1 MLNSSPWLVG
11 SFRGFLLWYY
21 IVSVITVEMKIFHC
35 GLTSQIYRYRY
46 VMNEIN
52 AFDQ

>member
-21 IVSVITVEMKIFHC
+21 IVSVITVEMKIYFIVDSRHRF
-35 GLTSQIYRYRY
+35 TVI
-46 VMNEIN
+46 
-52 AFDQ
+52 DT